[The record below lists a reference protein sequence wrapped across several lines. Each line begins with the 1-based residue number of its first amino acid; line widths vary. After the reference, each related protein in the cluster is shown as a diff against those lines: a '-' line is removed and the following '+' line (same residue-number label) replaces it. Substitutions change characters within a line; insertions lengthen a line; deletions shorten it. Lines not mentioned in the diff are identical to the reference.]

1 MLKMIILSLIFGFL
15 ATWFSS
21 PRFLRCHLTLK
32 NKRIVF
38 RDWESLEEPFMEDF
52 PHFKWLSSQTIAF
65 VVTTFCAFF
74 LLLLSGRGT
83 SLFSGGILGSL
94 IIACFWR
101 FVYKPSNTL
110 LSDIAIKKV
119 LSFWKISVL
128 IYVFL
133 FMVDT
138 IQFRL
143 ASVPRYETYEALE
156 NPEVFSKENFNIS
169 GETFTAIRKCTI
181 QKVFRVDGKY
191 IVYSGS
197 DCRIFVIENNNTVTI
212 SYPRIAY
219 GATFSPICIP
229 LDLRDK
235 SVRGIGATVDDEC
248 QPYFVYVLL
257 KQEHFLGKYSID
269 KFILLNPFDKDNLEY
284 YDELPDYA
292 KP

>member
-1 MLKMIILSLIFGFL
+1 MLKIIILSLIFAFL

-21 PRFLRCHLTLK
+21 PRFLRQNITLK
-32 NKRIVF
+32 EKRIVF
-38 RDWESLEEPFMEDF
+38 RDWEKLKEEPFLEDF
-52 PHFKWLSSQTIAF
+52 PHTSYLTAQKIAF
-65 VVTTFCAFF
+65 ITTTLCSFI
-74 LLLLSGRGT
+74 LLLFSGRGV
-83 SLFSGGILGSL
+83 SLFSGGTLGGL
-94 IIACFWR
+94 MVAYF
-101 FVYKPSNTL
+101 FKLVYKPSDTFL
-110 LSDIAIKKV
+110 PEIGIKKV
-119 LSFWKISVL
+119 LSFWKVGVL
-128 IYVFL
+128 IYLLL
-133 FMVDT
+133 FAVDN

-143 ASVPRYETYEALE
+143 ASVPTYETVVSSEM
-156 NPEVFSKENFNIS
+156 FSKEDFNIS
-169 GETFTAIRKCTI
+169 GKNFNAIRNCTI

-197 DCRIFVIENNNTVTI
+197 DCLLFVIENNNTVTI

-235 SVRGIGATVDDEC
+235 NVRGIGATVDDEC